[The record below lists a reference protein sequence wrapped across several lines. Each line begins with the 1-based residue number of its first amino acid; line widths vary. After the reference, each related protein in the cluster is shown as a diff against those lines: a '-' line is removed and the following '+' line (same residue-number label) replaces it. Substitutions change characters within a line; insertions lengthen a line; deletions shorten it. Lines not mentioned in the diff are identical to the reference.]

1 MKNTEWTRNN
11 KGNTVSGG
19 MVGTRSQK
27 ASEEKGAMLEIEI
40 HPNPALDENQ
50 AGRGREENGNKMLTS
65 ESFPVEQDHNF
76 ATSTRTLDREEMSE
90 LSDISTENAAAA
102 AAAAAGTPTDNTL
115 IHGMLEKAVMSSTFS
130 ERVKNVLVNFFPFT
144 MGMGTGDEVDTQEE

>member
-1 MKNTEWTRNN
+1 
-11 KGNTVSGG
+11 
-19 MVGTRSQK
+19 
-27 ASEEKGAMLEIEI
+27 MLEVEI

-65 ESFPVEQDHNF
+65 ESFPVEQGHNF
-76 ATSTRTLDREEMSE
+76 ATSIRTLDREEMPE

-115 IHGMLEKAVMSSTFS
+115 MHGMTEKAVRSSTFS
-130 ERVKNVLVNFFPFT
+130 ERVKNVLGNFFPFT
-144 MGMGTGDEVDTQEE
+144 MGTGTGDEVDTQEK